1 MGQRLE
7 AARNPLWHHAT
18 PWRMHEEEVASM
30 TWTTWM
36 MMMTMVAHSVGCE
49 ELDGGEVSGND
60 PEQSNS
66 ERTEAP
72 RCA

>member
-1 MGQRLE
+1 
-7 AARNPLWHHAT
+7 
-18 PWRMHEEEVASM
+18 M
-30 TWTTWM
+30 TWASWL
-36 MMMTMVAHSVGCE
+36 MMMTMVAHSVGGE